1 MAMTEASLEK
11 TVSSK
16 EVEEVAASDSSN
28 EAQPP
33 GEERV
38 LTWKLALVIF
48 ILSSTFGL
56 SFFPVPV
63 TAALQAG
70 LATKFGKPLSYVWYV
85 PAYTT
90 GCSLGFLLA
99 GANSD
104 IFGRRIFLLFGHVTC
119 CVGYLITATAKGS
132 EQFTAGLA
140 ICGFGAGF
148 CQMAMCAIPELMPN
162 KYRHIGICISDG
174 EYPCFRAGPP
184 TDLS

>member
-1 MAMTEASLEK
+1 MTETELDK
-11 TVSSK
+11 TTSTK
-16 EVEEVAASDSSN
+16 EVEEVVLSGGSD
-28 EAQPP
+28 EVTGPF
-33 GEERV
+33 EEPI

-56 SFFPVPV
+56 SFWPVP
-63 TAALQAG
+63 TTSALQAG
-70 LATKFGKPLSYVWYV
+70 LATRFGKPLSSVWYV

-104 IFGRRIFLLFGHVTC
+104 IFGRRIFLLFGNVIC
-119 CVGYLITATAKGS
+119 CVGYLIAATAKGS

-148 CQMAMCAIPELMPN
+148 CQMAMCAIPRIDRE
-162 KYRHIGICISDG
+162 
-174 EYPCFRAGPP
+174 
-184 TDLS
+184 